1 MGRSWILKCSQVAVH
16 SEFLEKQQDEW
27 MMSKNDFR
35 SMSNCVLTP
44 HVTEIHRDCWH
55 AGLVAGLTCLRMYP
69 RQLGM
74 SLKKV
79 IEKKR
84 SEECNTENPC
94 EGYNTIR
101 VLYEQTVMGGAV
113 LTGMEPSG
121 REREGKTR
129 ARQMWN
135 TRFLKKQRKTY
146 VSIYIWAEG
155 TLKD

>member
-1 MGRSWILKCSQVAVH
+1 
-16 SEFLEKQQDEW
+16 
-27 MMSKNDFR
+27 
-35 SMSNCVLTP
+35 
-44 HVTEIHRDCWH
+44 
-55 AGLVAGLTCLRMYP
+55 
-69 RQLGM
+69 M

-121 REREGKTR
+121 RERERGKQGPDRCET
-129 ARQMWN
+129 QG
-135 TRFLKKQRKTY
+135 F
-146 VSIYIWAEG
+146 
-155 TLKD
+155 

>member
-1 MGRSWILKCSQVAVH
+1 
-16 SEFLEKQQDEW
+16 
-27 MMSKNDFR
+27 
-35 SMSNCVLTP
+35 
-44 HVTEIHRDCWH
+44 
-55 AGLVAGLTCLRMYP
+55 
-69 RQLGM
+69 M

-79 IEKKR
+79 IKKKR

-113 LTGMEPSG
+113 LTGTEPSG
-121 REREGKTR
+121 RESRENKGQTDVKHKI
-129 ARQMWN
+129 
-135 TRFLKKQRKTY
+135 FEKQRKTY